1 VPVAEDNI
9 LCTSSSI
16 YLTSAFLFSFIL
28 FITFSEAYSV
38 AFIIIIA
45 IHLKEFIDWL
55 RILFLEEFN
64 LLKYT
69 KNIYLNNKEKEKK

>member
-1 VPVAEDNI
+1 MKR
-9 LCTSSSI
+9 
-16 YLTSAFLFSFIL
+16 LFNLFKSFI
-28 FITFSEAYSV
+28 SECEAYSI
-38 AFIIIIA
+38 AFIIIIV

>member
-1 VPVAEDNI
+1 MKR
-9 LCTSSSI
+9 
-16 YLTSAFLFSFIL
+16 LFNLFKSFI
-28 FITFSEAYSV
+28 SECEAYSI

-55 RILFLEEFN
+55 RILFLEEFS

-69 KNIYLNNKEKEKK
+69 KNIYLNYKEKEEK